1 MKKTAIF
8 ASVVLAA
15 ACGLA
20 PAQEAGT
27 KPVTVGRPMPDFTLP
42 AYQGGTVTLSAL
54 KGKNVM
60 IIFPRGYAAE
70 NYWCTICNYKYAEL
84 IEQGKQSMERS
95 RGPVGIRLSVHG
107 PGCFE
112 RDEVSLGAAGGAFQ
126 SVDVRA
132 AIDIAAQPAIYYRH
146 GYEGKFIGR
155 RDRSQRRTKRKIL

>member
-1 MKKTAIF
+1 
-8 ASVVLAA
+8 
-15 ACGLA
+15 
-20 PAQEAGT
+20 
-27 KPVTVGRPMPDFTLP
+27 
-42 AYQGGTVTLSAL
+42 
-54 KGKNVM
+54 M

-70 NYWCTICNYKYAEL
+70 NHWCSICNYKYAEL

-95 RGPVGIRLSVHG
+95 RGPTGIRLSLQG
-107 PGCFE
+107 PGGLE
-112 RDEVSLGAAGGAFQ
+112 RDKVSLRAVESAFQ

>member
-1 MKKTAIF
+1 
-8 ASVVLAA
+8 
-15 ACGLA
+15 
-20 PAQEAGT
+20 
-27 KPVTVGRPMPDFTLP
+27 
-42 AYQGGTVTLSAL
+42 
-54 KGKNVM
+54 M

-84 IEQGKQSMERS
+84 IEQGKKSMERS